1 MTREDIITG
10 QRISNEKLEQARRL
24 RRDQTPTEQALW
36 QRLRANR
43 LRGLHFR
50 RQQLVDGFIVD
61 FYCHAAALVVEV
73 DGPVHLDQKVAD
85 QERDSVL
92 RSHGLTTLHVTNDD
106 VEYDME
112 GVLQR
117 ILNSVKTAQDR
128 SPSL

>member
-1 MTREDIITG
+1 MPHENIITG
-10 QRISNEKLEQARRL
+10 QRVSHEKLEQARRL

-43 LRGLHFR
+43 LTGLHFR

-73 DGPVHLDQKVAD
+73 DGLVHSDQTVAD
-85 QERDSVL
+85 QERDDVL
-92 RSHGLTTLHVTNDD
+92 RGHGLSILHVTNDE
-106 VEYDME
+106 VEHDIE

-117 ILNSVKTAQDR
+117 ILNAVKIA
-128 SPSL
+128 PLP